1 MGRPKQIH
9 LYGGETIEEAVNM
22 LLKEKA
28 NNRIAYIDFNG
39 VKLDS
44 RIVTLD
50 GAYKAICGCSKEEFE
65 KKLEKHSKEI
75 NKRVI
80 KESKSMAYSAI
91 EEIRKIKNNKRGF
104 AYKPLTYKAN
114 TTAIKDYLEYMD
126 KYKKYCL
133 DDKKEAWS
141 NSIKQ
146 ELNEAGEFNRSDKMV
161 RYALWLYEQTGNIM
175 RMIDENES
183 WDKIIDYASNVVSS
197 SHAIYLSNN
206 DHVPRIKNKL
216 ARLVVEYC
224 PLGFEFAE
232 KYYET
237 LPQSLKELKE
247 KQKLEKKPNN

>member
-1 MGRPKQIH
+1 MGRPRKINLQ
-9 LYGGETIEEAVNM
+9 GNETIDDAVNI

-28 NNRIAYIDFNG
+28 NNRIAYIIFNG

-65 KKLEKHSKEI
+65 KELEKHSKEI

-91 EEIRKIKNNKRGF
+91 EEVRKIKNNKRGV
-104 AYKPLTYKAN
+104 AYKPLTYKVN

-141 NSIKQ
+141 YSIKH

-175 RMIDENES
+175 RMIAENES

-197 SHAIYLSNN
+197 SYAIFLSDN
-206 DHVPRIKNKL
+206 DQVPRIKNKL
-216 ARLVVEYC
+216 ARLVVEYS
-224 PLGFEFAE
+224 PLGWDFVE